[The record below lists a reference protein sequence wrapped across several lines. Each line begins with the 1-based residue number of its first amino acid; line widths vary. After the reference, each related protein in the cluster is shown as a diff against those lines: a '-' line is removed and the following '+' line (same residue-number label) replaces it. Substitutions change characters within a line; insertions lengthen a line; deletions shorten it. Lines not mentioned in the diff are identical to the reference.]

1 MEKTSNNSDGNS
13 SSSSSSSPSPPS
25 SSKASS
31 PSAVDAPSDMPADIS
46 DLRSSDLLQT
56 LPGMIDIDRIF
67 ADFQA
72 GAEQGHPP
80 SNNNNTIQNNN
91 NNGVGVKS
99 RKVIIGA
106 RKPNR

>member
-1 MEKTSNNSDGNS
+1 
-13 SSSSSSSPSPPS
+13 
-25 SSKASS
+25 
-31 PSAVDAPSDMPADIS
+31 MPADIS

-72 GAEQGHPP
+72 GAGAAEGQQQQNGGLAP
-80 SNNNNTIQNNN
+80 SNNNNNTIQNNN
-91 NNGVGVKS
+91 NNNGGGVKA

>member
-1 MEKTSNNSDGNS
+1 
-13 SSSSSSSPSPPS
+13 
-25 SSKASS
+25 
-31 PSAVDAPSDMPADIS
+31 MPADIS

-72 GAEQGHPP
+72 NGEQGLTP
-80 SNNNNTIQNNN
+80 SNNNNNNNTIQNNN